1 MYGNDKNLPKLSQN
15 LVWVHIPNFVLSD
28 EAQAGV
34 VTAVV
39 AFNLQVPNMLNK
51 IIVVDPRQS
60 LCEWLSEIP
69 ELSDRS
75 LAWNYKRLSSVWKPS
90 IEHILAGI
98 KVTKNQDSYIGQF
111 EVRWSINADIL
122 LGREYAV
129 QLIQESRV
137 NERKNPEPSTSRK
150 KAKKTNDNA
159 GWGNWQ
165 ASPTENDESWWTQ
178 SQVPGA
184 HGADLALGLILTF
197 GLTLCITRN

>member
-51 IIVVDPRQS
+51 IIVIDPRQS
-60 LCEWLSEIP
+60 LTEWLSEIP

-75 LAWNYKRLSSVWKPS
+75 PAWNYKRLSNVWKPT
-90 IEHILAGI
+90 IEHVLAGI
-98 KVTKNQDSYIGQF
+98 KVTKNPDSFVGQF
-111 EVRWSINADIL
+111 EVRWFINADIL

-137 NERKNPEPSTSRK
+137 NERKNLEPTTSRK
-150 KAKKTNDNA
+150 KAKKNNDNA
-159 GWGNWQ
+159 GWGGWQ
-165 ASPTENDESWWTQ
+165 ASPTESPQ
-178 SQVPGA
+178 K
-184 HGADLALGLILTF
+184 F
-197 GLTLCITRN
+197 